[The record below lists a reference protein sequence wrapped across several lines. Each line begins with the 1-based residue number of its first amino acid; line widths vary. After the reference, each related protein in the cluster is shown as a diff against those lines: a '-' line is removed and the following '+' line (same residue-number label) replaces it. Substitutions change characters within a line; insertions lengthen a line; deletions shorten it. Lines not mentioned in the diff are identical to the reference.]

1 MQLFLPEDAEWTA
14 YVFKADNVLS
24 LGFPRLRKW
33 VNRIQI
39 RTGHRIRLFLL
50 ATCHI
55 INTF

>member
-1 MQLFLPEDAEWTA
+1 MDVQLFLPEDAEWTA

-39 RTGHRIRLFLL
+39 RTGHRIRTIF
-50 ATCHI
+50 TC
-55 INTF
+55 NLPYY